1 MDRKT
6 EKHEMGAVCD
16 IATPLVLA
24 VDDDVDHLALVE
36 RWLQLANVQVRTA
49 TCGRDALALL
59 EMQRPDLVLTDLVM
73 DEMDGLR
80 LLSEIH
86 RQDPVMPV
94 MILSG
99 RAAIPDAL
107 KAAHLGVT
115 AFLIKPIKRDEL
127 IAEVTHA
134 LETVVGRRAASGSE
148 FSRNIV
154 HRSQLMRE
162 VLGKARLV
170 AAADSSIL
178 ITGETGT
185 GKEVLAKAIHE
196 GSPRCK
202 AAFVSINCSALPE
215 QLLESELFGHEKGAF
230 TGAVSRHKGLFQT
243 ANKGTL
249 FLDEIGDM
257 PLSLQA
263 KLLRVLQDFQVRP
276 VGSLQ
281 AVFVDVRLVSATNRD
296 LEDMMSRGE
305 FRADLYYR
313 LNVVPLHLPS
323 LRERREDIPLLI
335 DHFLREIARRQGCQ
349 RKRLSPHA
357 IDHLVRSRFP
367 GNIRQLQNI
376 VEQCSVLS
384 TSGVIPARLV
394 SDALRDQPGDV
405 LPLDEAKL
413 SFERRYLVGVLRTT
427 EGNVTGAAKLAGRNR
442 TEFYKLLHRHG
453 LDPADFRAE
462 LSSGNDS

>member
-1 MDRKT
+1 MRRKT
-6 EKHEMGAVCD
+6 NKHETGDAR
-16 IATPLVLA
+16 ATAAPLVLA
-24 VDDDVDHLALVE
+24 VDDDTDHLALVE
-36 RWLQLANVQVRTA
+36 RWLQLAGLQVRTA
-49 TCGRDALALL
+49 TCGRDALVLL
-59 EMQRPDLVLTDLVM
+59 EIQRPDLVLTDLVM

-115 AFLIKPIKRDEL
+115 EFLTKPIQRDEL
-127 IAEVTHA
+127 TAVVMRA
-134 LETVVGRRAASGSE
+134 LETVVGRRAASNSA
-148 FSRNIV
+148 FSRHIV
-154 HRSQLMRE
+154 HQSQLMRE

-170 AAADSSIL
+170 AAADSSVL

-196 GSPRCK
+196 GSPRRD

-243 ANKGTL
+243 ANEGTL

-281 AVFVDVRLVSATNRD
+281 AVSVDVRLVSATNRD
-296 LEDMMSRGE
+296 LEDMMSQGE

-335 DHFLREIARRQGCQ
+335 DHFLQEIARRQGCL
-349 RKRLSPHA
+349 RKRLSPQA
-357 IDHLVRSRFP
+357 IEYLVRTRLP

-384 TSGVIPARLV
+384 TSSVIPVGLV

-462 LSSGNDS
+462 LSSANDS